1 MRDKIRGILKFV
13 VALAIPALLIYFW
26 VSAQKMA
33 DVQVKEFKEEKN
45 AHPDQTATTVTNYEL
60 KEVDDANTIKWH
72 LQAKAGI
79 MQAET
84 KDVMLSEVKVEYFDG
99 PKLKMRM
106 SAPKGTANETTRL
119 VRLGSDDKSHV
130 ICEGEEGK
138 SRMEASK
145 VELNKDNHFEATGGV
160 NILWPG
166 VAKVTGD
173 SAVGRLDKGAQLE
186 KIKIVGNTHSFMGH
200 M

>member
-13 VALAIPALLIYFW
+13 VALAIPSLLIYFW

-33 DVQVKEFKEEKN
+33 DTEVTSFKEEKK
-45 AHPDQTATTVTNYEL
+45 AHPDQSVTTVTNYEL
-60 KEVDDANTIKWH
+60 KEVDDANTVKWH
-72 LQAKAGI
+72 LQAKEGV
-79 MQAET
+79 MQPET

-106 SAPKGTANETTRL
+106 SAPKGAANETTRL
-119 VRLGSDDKSHV
+119 VRLGSDDKNHV

-145 VELNKDNHFEATGGV
+145 VELTKDNQFKAEGGV

-173 SAVGRLDKGAQLE
+173 TAHGHLDKGAQLD

>member
-1 MRDKIRGILKFV
+1 MRDKIRGVFKFV

-26 VSAQKMA
+26 ISAQKMA
-33 DVQVKEFKEEKN
+33 DDQVKDFKDEKSKN
-45 AHPDQTATTVTNYEL
+45 PDQTATTVTNYEL
-60 KEVDDANTIKWH
+60 KEVDDANTVKWH
-72 LQAKAGI
+72 LQAKGGT

-84 KDVMLSEVKVEYFDG
+84 KDVALVEVKVEYFDG

-106 SAPKGTANETTRL
+106 SAPTGLANESTRL
-119 VRLGSDDKSHV
+119 VKLTSDDKSHV

-138 SRMEASK
+138 SRLEASK
-145 VELNKDNHFEATGGV
+145 VELNKDNQFMATGGV

-173 SAVGRLDKGAQLE
+173 KCTGHLDKGAQFE
-186 KIKIVGNTHSFMGH
+186 NIKIVGNTHSFMGH

>member
-1 MRDKIRGILKFV
+1 MRDKIRGFIKFV

-26 VSAQKMA
+26 ISAQKMA
-33 DVQVKEFKEEKN
+33 DIQVKDFKEEKSL
-45 AHPDQTATTVTNYEL
+45 HPDQTATTVTNYEL
-60 KEVDDANTIKWH
+60 KEVDDANTVKWH
-72 LQAKAGI
+72 LQAKGGTMKAD
-79 MQAET
+79 T
-84 KDVMLSEVKVEYFDG
+84 KDVALVEVKVEYFDG

-106 SAPKGTANETTRL
+106 SAPTGLANETTRL
-119 VRLGSDDKSHV
+119 VSLTSDDKSHV

-138 SRMEASK
+138 SRLEASEVNLDK
-145 VELNKDNHFEATGGV
+145 ENKFIARGGV

-173 SAVGRLDKGAQLE
+173 TCTGHLDKGAQFE
-186 KIKIVGNTHSFMGH
+186 NIKIVGNTHSFMGH